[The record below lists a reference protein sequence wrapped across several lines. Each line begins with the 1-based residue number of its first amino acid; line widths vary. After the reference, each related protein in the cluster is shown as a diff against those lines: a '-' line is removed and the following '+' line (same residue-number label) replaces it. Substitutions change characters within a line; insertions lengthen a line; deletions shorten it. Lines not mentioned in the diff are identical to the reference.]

1 MYEFI
6 LTLHSWLRWLVLLL
20 GILVIYGNYN
30 GWKMSLPFEG
40 MNKKLNTYFIA
51 SLHTQLILGLIL
63 YFGVSPMMKDILADF
78 GGSMKNSEMRFWS
91 VEHMMGMIIGI
102 SIAQIG
108 SIKAKKQ
115 ATDALKYKTSFVWF
129 TVALIFILLM
139 IPFGIWNADRPY
151 FRM

>member
-102 SIAQIG
+102 AIAQIG

-115 ATDALKYKTSFVWF
+115 ATDSLKYKTSFVWF

-139 IPFGIWNADRPY
+139 IPFGIWNVERPY